1 MAKYFDVHP
10 DNPQP
15 RTIAQV
21 ADSIRADALI
31 AYPTD
36 SCYALGCRLGSR
48 DGIERIRTIRHLDDR
63 HHFTLVCQDFAQ
75 LGQFVRVDNDVF
87 RAIKAS
93 TPGSYTFILPATKEV
108 PRMLQHPKK
117 KTVGVRIPDH
127 VVTQALLS
135 ELGEPLLSST
145 LLLPDEDEPMT
156 QGWEIK
162 DRLDHVLD
170 AVVDSGD
177 CGTEPTTVIN
187 FSEGEAEIVR
197 RGPGTSAGSNDG
209 VGGGAGGLTAGRM
222 ARATMTR
229 TGRDRPVGPT
239 RRFTAEYASTQR
251 GSPPMTSVQGTA
263 VDIPTED
270 GVADAYVAH
279 AADGGPRPGVLLYQD
294 AFGLRPH
301 LTSMADRI
309 AEAGYTVLV
318 PNVFYRHGR
327 SPVVELPEFIDPE
340 ARPEIWGRSGR

>member
-15 RTIAQV
+15 RSIRQV
-21 ADSIRADALI
+21 ADSVREGALI

-48 DGIERIRTIRHLDDR
+48 DGIERIRAIRHLDDR

-75 LGQFVRVDNDVF
+75 LGQFVRIDNDVF

-93 TPGSYTFILPATKEV
+93 TPGSYTFILPATREV

-127 VVTQALLS
+127 VVTQALLA

-145 LLLPDEDEPMT
+145 LLLPDEEEPMT

-177 CGTEPTTVIN
+177 CGTEPTTVID
-187 FSEGEAEIVR
+187 FSGGEAEIVR
-197 RGPGTSAGSNDG
+197 RGAGDVS
-209 VGGGAGGLTAGRM
+209 
-222 ARATMTR
+222 
-229 TGRDRPVGPT
+229 
-239 RRFTAEYASTQR
+239 RFE
-251 GSPPMTSVQGTA
+251 
-263 VDIPTED
+263 
-270 GVADAYVAH
+270 
-279 AADGGPRPGVLLYQD
+279 
-294 AFGLRPH
+294 
-301 LTSMADRI
+301 
-309 AEAGYTVLV
+309 
-318 PNVFYRHGR
+318 
-327 SPVVELPEFIDPE
+327 
-340 ARPEIWGRSGR
+340 